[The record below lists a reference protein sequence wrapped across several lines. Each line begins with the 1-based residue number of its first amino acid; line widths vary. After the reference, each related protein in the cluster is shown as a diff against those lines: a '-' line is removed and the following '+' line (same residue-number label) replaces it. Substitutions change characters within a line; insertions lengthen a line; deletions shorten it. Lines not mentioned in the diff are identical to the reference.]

1 MLGGGEVQ
9 VNAETEETEEAE
21 ESEEKPCQWQPQPPG
36 PQHGPPEKDEA
47 ESLEVAVEDEEP
59 LPAVLKVE
67 NCSVC
72 FLLPHFGQVIA
83 EPLDITSFS

>member
-1 MLGGGEVQ
+1 MRKQ
-9 VNAETEETEEAE
+9 RQSSAQ
-21 ESEEKPCQWQPQPPG
+21 SQWQPQPPG
-36 PQHGPPEKDEA
+36 LQQEPPENGAA
-47 ESLEVAVEDEEP
+47 ESFDAEAVEDEEP

-72 FLLPHFGQVIA
+72 FLLPHVGQVIG